1 MKTGSSRGSFSENI
15 GYNNVR
21 GYFLYIV
28 RFMFGRKT
36 EKLFPYIFLIIYRQ
50 NLCFERKT

>member
-1 MKTGSSRGSFSENI
+1 MSSSSRGSFSENI

-28 RFMFGRKT
+28 RFMVEEKPKT
-36 EKLFPYIFLIIYRQ
+36 FSLYIFNYLSHKS
-50 NLCFERKT
+50 LCFERKT